1 LEKTS
6 KGLRSGP
13 LRRTVH
19 QGDPR
24 TGTLHK
30 RKTTLQTV
38 RWRSEH
44 RPRPSVDRPASGVDR
59 PVGEEPEKP
68 ESDGFG
74 KMNYKRPRGP
84 SGVQDRTIHD
94 CGT

>member
-1 LEKTS
+1 
-6 KGLRSGP
+6 
-13 LRRTVH
+13 
-19 QGDPR
+19 
-24 TGTLHK
+24 
-30 RKTTLQTV
+30 
-38 RWRSEH
+38 
-44 RPRPSVDRPASGVDR
+44 VDRPASGVDR